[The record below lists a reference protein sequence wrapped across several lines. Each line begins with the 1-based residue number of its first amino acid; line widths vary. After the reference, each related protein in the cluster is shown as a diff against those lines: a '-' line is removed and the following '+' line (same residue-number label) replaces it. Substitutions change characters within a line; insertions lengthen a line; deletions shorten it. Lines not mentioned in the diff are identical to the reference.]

1 MTDVAS
7 ASDMHLKE
15 IGDKKYRFRTPN
27 LYDLPKMRMRLRKE
41 GVRRPQMAEYEAAAL
56 AGVAAMA
63 DATGEAQEG
72 ERQSAM
78 IERWYQM
85 AVPTD
90 ENDLDEPDFEL
101 RAAELERLE
110 AARRGEVAKLYP
122 EILMIEANLDR
133 HFAPWRDMRAD
144 AEYYDEISRIDSVR
158 LLLRE
163 IDGRKLP
170 IDKDDLI
177 IEQVYGMIEET
188 HRMMLGTFALQL
200 LVPSEAEKKS

>member
-1 MTDVAS
+1 MTDVAN
-7 ASDMHLKE
+7 ASDMHLKK
-15 IGDKKYRFRTPN
+15 IGDREYWFRAPT
-27 LYDLPKMRMRLRKE
+27 LYDLPKMRRRLRKE
-41 GVRRPQMAEYEAAAL
+41 GVRRPQMDEYRAAAL

-72 ERQSAM
+72 ERQSAL
-78 IERWYQM
+78 IDRWYQL

-90 ENDLDEPDFEL
+90 ENDLDEPDFEK
-101 RAAELERLE
+101 RAAQLESLE
-110 AARRGEVAKLYP
+110 KARRGEIAKLYP
-122 EILMIEANLDR
+122 EILLIEANLDR

-144 AEYYDEISRIDSVR
+144 ADYYDEISRIDSVR

-177 IEQVYGMIEET
+177 IEQSYGLVDEE

-200 LVPSEAEKKS
+200 LVPSVAEKKS